1 MLAARNFLIA
11 DVALGVGFLSMCNV
25 PERSISSAL
34 MLGREAEAMEV
45 ERVTYD
51 ECGADSRKSKIIIN
65 DFINN
70 VSS

>member
-51 ECGADSRKSKIIIN
+51 A
-65 DFINN
+65 
-70 VSS
+70 